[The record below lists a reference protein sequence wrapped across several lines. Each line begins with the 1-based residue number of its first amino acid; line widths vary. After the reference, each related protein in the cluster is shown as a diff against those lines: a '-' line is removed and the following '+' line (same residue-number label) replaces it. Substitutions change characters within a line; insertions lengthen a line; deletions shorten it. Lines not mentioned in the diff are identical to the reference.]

1 MRIDGFA
8 SVFSLNLY
16 RYPQAGEPPAA
27 APVEQLLITMGVNGV
42 DAAVIVQPPQYGLD
56 HSYLSAALEMYPDKV
71 RAICAAGSP
80 AIGQAGVI
88 GARFDSATL
97 SAHAEAA
104 QRVLDAGKLI
114 YLTEP
119 ADVSGLEGGRFFL
132 EVPRSAVTRSSVGRL
147 LTAARDPRIGILV
160 VGDSPAAADFAEALA
175 GLEDSLGGRRLAW
188 GSGFPGSGASEG
200 YAAAIAGLAGLN
212 GGLCF
217 DPADPAKEPE

>member
-1 MRIDGFA
+1 MRVDGFA

-16 RYPQAGEPPAA
+16 RYPQVGEPPAA

-42 DAAVIVQPPQYGLD
+42 DAAVIVQPPQYGPD

-88 GARFDSATL
+88 GARFGPATL
-97 SAHAEAA
+97 SVDAGAA

-114 YLTEP
+114 YLAGP
-119 ADVSGLEGGRFFL
+119 ADVSGLSGGRFFL
-132 EVPRSAVTRSSVGRL
+132 EVPRSAVTCGAVDRL

-160 VGDSPAAADFAEALA
+160 VGESPAAPDFGEALA
-175 GLEDSLGGRRLAW
+175 SLKDSLGSRRLAW

-200 YAAAIAGLAGLN
+200 YAAAIAGLTGLN
-212 GGLCF
+212 GGLGF
-217 DPADPAKEPE
+217 DPADLTQEPE